1 MAVEKIAGKKVFQ
14 QAWELKNTAM
24 PRLAGAVQAL
34 IHPDVP
40 GLKAVAADVWVK
52 IAGFFGA
59 VCACFRRPGLS
70 EAAAVTAFGISVV
83 GPITACFCKK
93 ARRLM
98 PLFSALAALGAVIVI
113 LRCIFPRN
121 RD

>member
-70 EAAAVTAFGISVV
+70 EAAAVTAFAFRLLDQS
-83 GPITACFCKK
+83 
-93 ARRLM
+93 RRAFVKRPGGLCR
-98 PLFSALAALGAVIVI
+98 FSAHWRHLV
-113 LRCIFPRN
+113 R
-121 RD
+121 